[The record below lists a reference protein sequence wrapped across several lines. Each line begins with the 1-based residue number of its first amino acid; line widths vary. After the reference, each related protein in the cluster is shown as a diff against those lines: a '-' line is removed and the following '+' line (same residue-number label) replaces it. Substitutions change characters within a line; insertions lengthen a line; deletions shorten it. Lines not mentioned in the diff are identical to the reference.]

1 MQKSAYI
8 GFENETNYYKL
19 FYEEVVNGKELLIR
33 KDNGALKRMLQ
44 WLEQD
49 PTVSQIVFLDTNNK
63 PYDTLYANDS
73 MVILVREQEL
83 ITINLINGKVFAREL
98 DWWVNDDE
106 DFKNFLGDLLTR
118 NEIQFN
124 NGVLNSILILFKHK

>member
-8 GFENETNYYKL
+8 GFENETNYYQLHYDVIKQNEHL
-19 FYEEVVNGKELLIR
+19 KIR

-63 PYDTLYANDS
+63 PYDTLYVNDS

-106 DFKNFLGDLLTR
+106 DFKKFLGDLLTR
-118 NEIQFN
+118 NEIKFN
-124 NGVLNSILILFKHK
+124 DGILNSILILFKHK